1 VFKILRQQYAD
12 EEHAWAILSC
22 PFSRR
27 FLRLFRAS
35 FRSFL
40 RQFVAPFCANLFR
53 PFSRPFFA
61 KSIRAYFSPKIL
73 FLGQIFP
80 AFFAPL
86 SRLPMEGF
94 VLYGVARWSTYFHTK
109 NTNFGFNYNGTDN
122 FLFLRCRLPRFKETA
137 ANFDEE
143 RGLQNFQQQK
153 LERIGKAKKKT
164 LN

>member
-1 VFKILRQQYAD
+1 MGHFIVPFFAPIFA
-12 EEHAWAILSC
+12 
-22 PFSRR
+22 PFSR
-27 FLRLFRAS
+27 LFSLLFAPICRA
-35 FRSFL
+35 FL
-40 RQFVAPFCANLFR
+40 RQFV
-53 PFSRPFFA
+53 SPFFA
-61 KSIRAYFSPKIL
+61 P
-73 FLGQIFP
+73 IFREKYSRL
-80 AFFAPL
+80 FFAKNFIFRANF